1 MKKILST
8 ALLAIACS
16 THIFAQDAD
25 VKQFVKQGIELHDNG
40 DYKGAIDMYQKA
52 LKLDS
57 KSALV
62 NYEIASSYFSAKN
75 YAKALQH
82 IEVVLAANTDYLDQA
97 YILKGS
103 ALDQQGKSKEAIEV
117 YEGAIKRYKGN
128 YLLYYNLALTLTNS
142 KGDKEKIIQSLQQA
156 LRLNP
161 AHASSHLLLGYTML
175 EEGKRVQSLLA
186 LYNFML
192 LEPKSGR
199 SQDALSVIIAQL
211 GQGVEKKD
219 SKTINV
225 LVSPNKESDE
235 FSATEMML
243 SLLQATNIGEESKDK
258 SEHELF
264 IKTTESFL
272 SILSELKKE
281 NKGFWWDF
289 YVDFYSSMKENNNV
303 TTFCYYIWQ
312 VKNNVKVNRW
322 LQDNPSK
329 ITRFSKWYDAY
340 QQKF

>member
-1 MKKILST
+1 MKKILSA
-8 ALLAIACS
+8 ALLALACS
-16 THIFAQDAD
+16 TQIFAQDAE

-40 DYKGAIDMYQKA
+40 DYKGAIALYQQA

-57 KSALV
+57 KSPMV
-62 NYEIASSYFSAKN
+62 NYEIASSYFESKN
-75 YAKALQH
+75 YAKAMEH
-82 IEVVLAANTDYLDQA
+82 INVVLASNSNLMDQA
-97 YILKGS
+97 FILKGS
-103 ALDQQGKSKEAIEV
+103 VLDLQGKKKEAIDV
-117 YEGAIKRYKGN
+117 YESAIRQYKDN

-142 KGDKEKIIQSLQQA
+142 KGDEEKITNALQQA
-156 LRLNP
+156 LKLNP
-161 AHASSHLLLGYTML
+161 THASSHLLLGLTMMN
-175 EEGKRVQSLLA
+175 EGKRVQSLLA

-192 LEPKSGR
+192 LEPKSSR
-199 SQDALSVIIAQL
+199 SENALIIIMEQL
-211 GQGVEKKD
+211 KQGVEKKD
-219 SKTINV
+219 STTIKV
-225 LVSPNKESDE
+225 LVSPPDKNDA
-235 FSATEMML
+235 FSAVDMML
-243 SLLQATNIGEESKDK
+243 SMQQAYNVGEESKDK

-272 SILSELKKE
+272 SILTELKKD

-329 ITRFSKWYDAY
+329 ITRFSKWYNSY
-340 QQKF
+340 LEKL